1 MVFALTMGLMIF
13 AISFLGASAGPGIA
27 LSLRRWGRRVQVA
40 AAALI
45 ILVGLALVYEGA
57 NPGVFD
63 RLIL

>member
-1 MVFALTMGLMIF
+1 MGLLIF
-13 AISFLGASAGPGIA
+13 AISFLGASSGLAIAGP
-27 LSLRRWGRRVQVA
+27 LRAWGRRMQVA

-45 ILVGLALVYEGA
+45 ILVGLALVYEGL

>member
-1 MVFALTMGLMIF
+1 MVFALTMGLLIF
-13 AISFLGASAGPGIA
+13 AISFLGASSGPAIAGP
-27 LSLRRWGRRVQVA
+27 LRAWGRRMQTA

-45 ILVGLALVYEGA
+45 ILVGLALVYEGL